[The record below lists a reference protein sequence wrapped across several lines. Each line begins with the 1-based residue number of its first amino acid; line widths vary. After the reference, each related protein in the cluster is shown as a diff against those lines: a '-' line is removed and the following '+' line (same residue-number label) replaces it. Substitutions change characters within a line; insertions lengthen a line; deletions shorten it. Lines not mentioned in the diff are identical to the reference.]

1 MKSMTTKTTKKAAK
15 PEFNGKAIYNP
26 KGKAGEYAPWACNFY
41 TGCSNDCE
49 YCYCKRGFLSHV
61 WDDVPHL
68 KKCFKDERK
77 ALEIFE
83 KELHQ
88 NLEAL
93 RKESIFFTFSSDPLL
108 HEVKNTYYAAAAC
121 ALSNGVPVQFLTK
134 RADFVDDHFL
144 HHNSFA
150 RKMIAFGFTLTGCD
164 DKEPGASTNQERI
177 EAMKILY
184 ERGFRTFA
192 SIEPIVDIEASK
204 RMITETLGFCDLYKI
219 GLMSGVKRDYYKDED
234 LRAFMW
240 WLADLHTERH
250 IKGSVSL
257 FNGIYRDQT
266 MKIYIKQSIR
276 DRLGD
281 SQVINAIS
289 VSSDYDI
296 FRRKIL

>member
-1 MKSMTTKTTKKAAK
+1 MDMTTKKTKKAAK
-15 PEFNGKAIYNP
+15 PGFNGKAIYNP

-41 TGCSNDCE
+41 NGCSNDCE
-49 YCYCKRGFLSHV
+49 YCYCKRGYMSHN

-93 RKESIFFTFSSDPLL
+93 KASSIFFTFSSDPMLPG
-108 HEVKNTYYAAAAC
+108 VKNTYYAAAAC

-134 RADFVDDHFL
+134 RADFVDDHFFY
-144 HHNSFA
+144 HNSFA
-150 RKMIAFGFTLTGCD
+150 RKYIAVGFTLTGCD
-164 DKEPGASTNQERI
+164 DKEPGASTNQDRI
-177 EAMKILY
+177 AAMKNLH

-192 SIEPIVDIEASK
+192 SIEPIVNVDASI
-204 RMITETLGFCDLYKI
+204 RMIDETIGYCDLYKI
-219 GLMSGVKRDYYKDED
+219 GLMSGVKRDYYNDVELKALLWKLEYFHDH
-234 LRAFMW
+234 F
-240 WLADLHTERH
+240 
-250 IKGSVSL
+250 
-257 FNGIYRDQT
+257 GIE
-266 MKIYIKQSIR
+266 IYIKQSLR

-281 SQVINAIS
+281 DPIDIDDIS

-296 FRRKIL
+296 FRREIL

>member
-1 MKSMTTKTTKKAAK
+1 MTTKETTKKAAK
-15 PEFNGKAIYNP
+15 PEFDGKAIYNP

-68 KKCFKDERK
+68 KKCFKDERN

-108 HEVKNTYYAAAAC
+108 HEVKNAYYAAAAC

-134 RADFVDDHFL
+134 RADFVDDYFVCHNKLVRKFL
-144 HHNSFA
+144 
-150 RKMIAFGFTLTGCD
+150 AFGFTLTGHD
-164 DKEPGASTNQERI
+164 YKEPGASTNQERI
-177 EAMKILY
+177 QAMRFLHD
-184 ERGFRTFA
+184 RGFKTFA
-192 SIEPIVDIEASK
+192 SIEPIISIDSSE
-204 RMITETLGFCDLYKI
+204 RMIQETLGFCDLYKI
-219 GLMSGVKRDYYKDED
+219 GLMSGVKKDYYNDGD
-234 LRAFMW
+234 LRAFICR
-240 WLADLHTERH
+240 LSDYH
-250 IKGSVSL
+250 S
-257 FNGIYRDQT
+257 NYGI
-266 MKIYIKQSIR
+266 KIYIKQSIR

-281 SQVINAIS
+281 NSVINEIS

-296 FRRKIL
+296 FGRAKV

>member
-1 MKSMTTKTTKKAAK
+1 MKETTKKAAK
-15 PEFNGKAIYNP
+15 PGFNGKAIYNP

-68 KKCFKDERK
+68 KKCFKDERN

-93 RKESIFFTFSSDPLL
+93 RKESIFFTFSSDPMLPG
-108 HEVKNTYYAAAAC
+108 VKNTYYAAAAC

-134 RADFVDDHFL
+134 RADFVDDHFIESNRL
-144 HHNSFA
+144 V
-150 RKMIAFGFTLTGCD
+150 RKFLAFGFTLTGCD
-164 DKEPGASTNQERI
+164 DKEPGASTNQDRI
-177 EAMKILY
+177 EAMKFLH

-192 SIEPIVDIEASK
+192 SIEPIVDIDASM
-204 RMITETLGFCDLYKI
+204 RMVTDTLGFCDLYKI
-219 GLMSGVKRDYYKDED
+219 GLMSGVKREYYED
-234 LRAFMW
+234 IELKAMIW
-240 WLADLHTERH
+240 QLADFQLTYG
-250 IKGSVSL
+250 IK
-257 FNGIYRDQT
+257 T
-266 MKIYIKQSIR
+266 YIKQSIR

-281 SQVINAIS
+281 CQEINDIS

-296 FRRKIL
+296 FERNKQ

>member
-1 MKSMTTKTTKKAAK
+1 MNMKETTKKAAK

-68 KKCFKDERK
+68 KKCFKDVTD
-77 ALEIFE
+77 ALYIFE
-83 KELHQ
+83 FELRK
-88 NLEAL
+88 NLKAL

-108 HEVKNTYYAAAAC
+108 PEVKNTYYAAAAC

-134 RADFVDDHFL
+134 RADFVNDHFL
-144 HHNSFA
+144 QYNSFA
-150 RKMIAFGFTLTGCD
+150 RKRIAFGFTLTGCD

-177 EAMKILY
+177 EAMKILH
-184 ERGFRTFA
+184 ERGFMTFA

-240 WLADLHTERH
+240 WLADLYTERR

-257 FNGIYRDQT
+257 VNGLYRDQT

-296 FRRKIL
+296 FRREIL